1 MLTPQELNDVRF
13 DKAMFGGYDMEGV
26 DEMMERIA
34 ADYTALFKEN
44 AVLKNKL
51 KVLAETVEE
60 YRSVDEA
67 MRKALVTAQNMANEM
82 VNEAKKKSEEILL
95 TASAAAQEKAAVL
108 SAKVREEEAKLVL
121 VKKATNEFATRMLHS
136 YQSQVSAM
144 QEFIAMSETTDEE
157 RASLAERMSA
167 GRSEPTAT
175 ESAEDFMTAVERE
188 ISEKTMEELGEKPS
202 DSEAES
208 FAVDFDP
215 SDSVESA
222 SSDDSGETKRYDAS
236 QLMFGRNFDIN
247 TDSKND

>member
-1 MLTPQELNDVRF
+1 MLTPQELNEVRF

-34 ADYTALFKEN
+34 DDYTALYKEN
-44 AVLKNKL
+44 AVLKSKL

-82 VNEAKKKSEEILL
+82 INDAKKKSEEILL
-95 TASAAAQEKAAVL
+95 SASAAAQEKAALL

-136 YQSQVSAM
+136 YQGQVSAM

-167 GRSEPTAT
+167 GKSEPLAVDV
-175 ESAEDFMTAVERE
+175 ADDFMADVEKG
-188 ISEKTMEELGEKPS
+188 ISERTMEELGGKTTDADA
-202 DSEAES
+202 DSYS
-208 FAVDFDP
+208 VDFAG
-215 SDSVESA
+215 SSEEDSLDGDV
-222 SSDDSGETKRYDAS
+222 GETKRYDVS
-236 QLMFGRNFDIN
+236 QLQFGRNFDIN
-247 TDSKND
+247 TDNND